1 MAAVQ
6 KQFKAGQY
14 LFKEGQASNSMFL
27 IRRGSVGVR
36 KMKGNTFVEIAR
48 IYPNQVLGELSF
60 FDRLPRSAAAVAL
73 TDVDALEIG
82 FEALD
87 KAWNNIPE
95 YFRAIM
101 GSVADRLRRAND
113 TIRRLK
119 PNQVDE
125 SIDVGAIEAEPDDSV
140 TLSAVAGEEI
150 KKAVDG
156 DGGSSST

>member
-60 FDRLPRSAAAVAL
+60 FDRQPRSAAAVAL
-73 TDVDALEIG
+73 TDVEALEIP
-82 FEALD
+82 FDSLD
-87 KAWNNIPE
+87 KTWNGIPE

-119 PNQVDE
+119 PNQTDE
-125 SIDVGAIEAEPDDSV
+125 TFTSEAEPDDSV
-140 TLSAVAGEEI
+140 TLSPVAGEEMQ
-150 KKAVDG
+150 KVVGG
-156 DGGSSST
+156 DGSSST